1 MKKKTATAMALVLA
15 LGMAGSLVACGEK
28 APEGFTQIRVS
39 YDASFSNDPY
49 YLNMFK
55 EYNATQGK
63 EDLVYVVPELG
74 TGSASSSENDM
85 KSGVCDAYMIS
96 LGALKSAAINGAI
109 VNLQP
114 YLDADKTGIYDE
126 SKIPE
131 RTLNHYKITVDPTYK
146 SHVAGK
152 GQDTYALPFT
162 NQPHVLF
169 YSKDAFARYNINE
182 VSCEEEKLAAQYPN
196 LKPHGYAEYA
206 EEPFA
211 GAKSSQNL
219 AGETVYKVFNNR
231 IPMNWEEFRYLAKC
245 LTRTGHNSSAIND
258 WGFAT
263 TWWFEYGFSVGAD
276 CIGWNNQTG
285 KYEFTLGDDTPNW
298 LVTAKSGVTVGE
310 TDYACGDVLFYE
322 DKAAVTQEGGKTLK
336 AEYQDKLYAMPS
348 ASQAITEFL
357 KITNSPNGAKIDGYG
372 VADRGIEAYANALTS
387 GQIAMTAVGSE
398 ALEGVVSGMRNG
410 FDMAPVYQY
419 RKYEGGS
426 VYYKDGTGFKNEYLK
441 VIGKTYDEG
450 KYEGELVT
458 HNETPIIGRAS
469 NFNAGTGFAIAS
481 GASQENRDAAY
492 KFIRWAAGPQGQKKL
507 AEGMFS
513 VPNQLDLA
521 FSADYLDSTEFTG
534 IEVGKI
540 NWYATSYSVVEGG
553 MYDGEYFETSE
564 WISDPNKGWSNDFNN
579 KLRVGLMTL
588 DEFIAANKAN
598 ADELLAN
605 MNIRIVGKK

>member
-1 MKKKTATAMALVLA
+1 MKKKATTAMALVLA
-15 LGMAGSLVACGEK
+15 LGMTGTMVACGEK

-49 YLNMFK
+49 FLNMFK

-114 YLDADKTGIYDE
+114 YLDEDDTGIYDE

-131 RTLNHYKITVDPTYK
+131 RTVNHYKITVDPTYK
-146 SHVAGK
+146 NHVAGK

-169 YSKDAFARYNINE
+169 YSKEAFARYKVNVI
-182 VSCEEEKLAAQYPN
+182 SCEEEKLATAYPN
-196 LKPHGYAEYA
+196 VKAHGYAEYA
-206 EEPFA
+206 SEPFA
-211 GAKSSQNL
+211 GAEASENL

-245 LTRTGHNSSAIND
+245 LTKTGHNPSAVNE

-263 TWWFEYGFSVGAD
+263 TWWFEYGFSVGGD
-276 CIGWNNQTG
+276 CIGWNKQAG
-285 KYEFTLGDDTPNW
+285 KYEFTIGDKTPNW
-298 LVTAKSGVTVGE
+298 LVTAKSGLTVGDN
-310 TDYACGDVLFYE
+310 TYACGDVLFYE
-322 DKAAVTQEGGKTLK
+322 DKGTVTESDGETLK
-336 AEYQDKLYAMPS
+336 AEYTDSLYAMPS
-348 ASQAITEFL
+348 TSEAITEFL
-357 KITNSPNGAKIDGYG
+357 KITNSPNGDKIDGYG

-387 GQIAMTAVGSE
+387 GKIAMTAVGIE

-419 RKYEGGS
+419 REYEGGS
-426 VYYKDGTGFKNEYLK
+426 VYYKGAETFANEYLK
-441 VIGKTYDEG
+441 VIGKTYGEG
-450 KYEGELVT
+450 QYKGELVA
-458 HNETPIIGRAS
+458 HNDTPIIGRAS
-469 NFNAGTGFAIAS
+469 NFNAGTALAIAS
-481 GASQENRDAAY
+481 GASEENRDAAY
-492 KFIRWAAGPQGQKKL
+492 KFIRWAAGSQGQKKL
-507 AEGMFS
+507 SEGMFS

-521 FSADYLDSTEFTG
+521 FSEDYLNATKYTG
-534 IEVGKI
+534 IEVGNL
-540 NWYATSYSVVEGG
+540 NWYAASYSVVEGG

-564 WISDPNKGWSNDFNN
+564 WIADPNKGWSNDFNN
-579 KLRVGLMTL
+579 KLRVGLMTM

-598 ADELLAN
+598 ADDLLAA
-605 MNIRIVGKK
+605 MNIRILGKK